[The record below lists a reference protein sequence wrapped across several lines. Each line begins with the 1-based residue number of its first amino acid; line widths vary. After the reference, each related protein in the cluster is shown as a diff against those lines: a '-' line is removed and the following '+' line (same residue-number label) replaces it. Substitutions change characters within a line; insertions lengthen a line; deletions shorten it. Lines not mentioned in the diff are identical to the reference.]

1 MIQMT
6 PVMKSVAAVCAS
18 SKTMLTALSPR
29 FARPA
34 VQVHHDEPEVRV
46 DRA

>member
-18 SKTMLTALSPR
+18 SKTMFNALSPE

-34 VQVHHDEPEVRV
+34 VQVHRDEPEVHV